1 MRVTIDR
8 NLCGAWGPACEE
20 CFGVFLAHEMVPDRL
35 CITSVADDGSPN
47 LTALIHS
54 GGYVGSLVVTEAN
67 RQAVIAEGWR
77 SFTTLPDEAFDI
89 QPPRGEYWRK
99 NVWRG

>member
-20 CFGVFLAHEMVPDRL
+20 CFGVFIARDFVPDRL
-35 CITSVADDGSPN
+35 CVTSAIDDGSPN
-47 LTALIHS
+47 LTVLIHS
-54 GGYVGSLVVTEAN
+54 GNYTGSLVVTGQN
-67 RQAVIAEGWR
+67 RQAIISEGWR
-77 SFTTLPDEAFDI
+77 KFVALPDEAFDI
-89 QPPRGEYWRK
+89 QPPRGEYWRN